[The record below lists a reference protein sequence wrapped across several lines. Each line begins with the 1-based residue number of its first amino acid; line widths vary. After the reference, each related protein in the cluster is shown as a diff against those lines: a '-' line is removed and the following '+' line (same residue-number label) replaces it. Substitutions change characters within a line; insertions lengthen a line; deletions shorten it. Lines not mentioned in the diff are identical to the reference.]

1 MERAALRVGDVTLLR
16 HSLLVRL
23 SHLILYSMRVR
34 EAGDGRVKEAGGG
47 RVKEAGDG
55 RVKEAG
61 GGRVNE
67 WAGGRSGWV
76 SGGKEGANGGSE
88 PREGGRGGG
97 RGEGGRWG
105 KGSFRS
111 GGSKTLVTQ
120 QVYELTCAFCDCRL
134 GPPFLT
140 PPFRRNERCGLPL
153 GADAVRST
161 VPP

>member
-34 EAGDGRVKEAGGG
+34 
-47 RVKEAGDG
+47 EAGDG